1 MLTHY
6 IIPNLIVIVLSLIM
20 IKKWGVEAIPTFV
33 SASLLYICL
42 FILKDKT
49 IYPVYFIIL
58 FNSILL
64 IPVSIFIF
72 LSLKRQNNI
81 QLLKEWKIWIPVVA
95 GLFSSLVI
103 NFFIYDGIEAFL
115 ITLMVAPIYE
125 SLLFHEIVFNTV
137 KDKYSKRTENCLFYC
152 QSCIIAVLHGSLR
165 VKDLLFRT
173 LGFFILYLIKN
184 SRRENSDFWLIV
196 LIHFLINLICLIL
209 DLIKMG
215 A

>member
-1 MLTHY
+1 
-6 IIPNLIVIVLSLIM
+6 M
-20 IKKWGVEAIPTFV
+20 IKKWGVKAIPTFV
-33 SASLLYICL
+33 SACLLYICL
-42 FILKDKT
+42 FTLKDKT
-49 IYPVYFIIL
+49 SYPVYFIIL

-81 QLLKEWKIWIPVVA
+81 QLLKEWKIWIPVGA

-103 NFFIYDGIEAFL
+103 NFFIYDGIESFL

>member
-33 SASLLYICL
+33 SACLLYICL

-103 NFFIYDGIEAFL
+103 NFFIYDGIESFL

-152 QSCIIAVLHGSLR
+152 QSCIIALLHGSLR

>member
-1 MLTHY
+1 
-6 IIPNLIVIVLSLIM
+6 M
-20 IKKWGVEAIPTFV
+20 IKKWGVKAIPTFV
-33 SASLLYICL
+33 SACFLYICL

-49 IYPVYFIIL
+49 SYPVYFIIL

-103 NFFIYDGIEAFL
+103 NFFIYDGIESFL
-115 ITLMVAPIYE
+115 ITLLIAPIYE
-125 SLLFHEIVFNTV
+125 SLIFHEIVFNTV
-137 KDKYSKRTENCLFYC
+137 KDKYSERKEFVLFFFL
-152 QSCIIAVLHGSLR
+152 SFIIAILHGSFRL
-165 VKDLLFRT
+165 KDLLFRT
-173 LGFFILYLIKN
+173 FVFFILYLIKN

-196 LIHFLINLICLIL
+196 LIHFLVNLICLIL
-209 DLIKMG
+209 DLITMG
-215 A
+215 T

>member
-20 IKKWGVEAIPTFV
+20 IKKWGVKAIPTFV
-33 SASLLYICL
+33 SACLLYICL

-103 NFFIYDGIEAFL
+103 NFFIYDGIESFL

>member
-20 IKKWGVEAIPTFV
+20 IKKWGVKAIPTFV
-33 SASLLYICL
+33 SACLLYICL

-81 QLLKEWKIWIPVVA
+81 QLLKEWKIWIPVVV

-103 NFFIYDGIEAFL
+103 NFFIYDGIESFL
-115 ITLMVAPIYE
+115 ITLLIAPIYE
-125 SLLFHEIVFNTV
+125 SLIFHEIVFNTV
-137 KDKYSKRTENCLFYC
+137 KDKYSERKEFVLFFFL
-152 QSCIIAVLHGSLR
+152 SFIIAVLHGSFR
-165 VKDLLFRT
+165 IKDLLFRT
-173 LGFFILYLIKN
+173 FGFFILYLIKN
-184 SRRENSDFWLIV
+184 FRRENSTFWLII
-196 LIHFLINLICLIL
+196 LIHFLVNLICLIL
-209 DLIKMG
+209 DLITMG
-215 A
+215 T

>member
-1 MLTHY
+1 
-6 IIPNLIVIVLSLIM
+6 M
-20 IKKWGVEAIPTFV
+20 IKKWGVKAIPTFV
-33 SASLLYICL
+33 SACLLYICL

-49 IYPVYFIIL
+49 SYPVYFIIL

-103 NFFIYDGIEAFL
+103 NFFIYDGIESFL
-115 ITLMVAPIYE
+115 ITLLIAPIYE
-125 SLLFHEIVFNTV
+125 SLIFHEIVFNTV
-137 KDKYSKRTENCLFYC
+137 KDKYSERKEFVLFFFL
-152 QSCIIAVLHGSLR
+152 SFIIAILHGSFRL
-165 VKDLLFRT
+165 KDLLFRT
-173 LGFFILYLIKN
+173 FVFFILYLIKN

-196 LIHFLINLICLIL
+196 LIHFLVNLICLIL
-209 DLIKMG
+209 DLITMG
-215 A
+215 T